1 MPKISGTIV
10 CEQCG
15 EPINWEYIIPQHIDS
30 PIYDVVEISANRS
43 YAKLVGSSELCVR
56 CKNCDSIS
64 IFPYS
69 KG

>member
-30 PIYDVVEISANRS
+30 PTYDVVEISTNRS
-43 YAKLVGSSELCVR
+43 
-56 CKNCDSIS
+56 
-64 IFPYS
+64 
-69 KG
+69 